1 MHRRGQ
7 STSAYNMRW
16 FTKQISDAR
25 QFLYTGEHSGIMESR
40 LPQYLFIIPILPLY
54 NSRYYIG
61 TYRIL
66 SNNIKLKMHE
76 SMSIYLQSTI

>member
-25 QFLYTGEHSGIMESR
+25 QFLYTGEHSSLMEFR
-40 LPQYLFIIPILPLY
+40 LPQYHPYSTYLTEDII
-54 NSRYYIG
+54 YI
-61 TYRIL
+61 RIL

-76 SMSIYLQSTI
+76 SLSIYLQSTI